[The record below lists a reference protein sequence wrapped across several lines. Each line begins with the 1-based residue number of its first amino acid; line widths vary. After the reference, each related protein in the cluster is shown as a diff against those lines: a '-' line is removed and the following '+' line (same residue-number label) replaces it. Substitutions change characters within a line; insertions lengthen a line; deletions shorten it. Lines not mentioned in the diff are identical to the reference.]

1 MITKNIQLAVQELIE
16 DNIIAIPTETVYGLA
31 GNAFSESAIHK
42 IFELKKRPLHNPLI
56 VHIQSIDYLTKV
68 AKDIPDK
75 AYQLAKAFWPGPLTL
90 VLNKKENIPNIVSA
104 QKNTVAVRVPN
115 HPMALALLANLDF
128 PIAAPSANPFGSI
141 SPTSAMHVANYFENE
156 LAIILDGGECEKGIE
171 STIVGF
177 DGDEPV
183 IYRFGSIS
191 IDDIE
196 KEIGELKLITKNDI
210 NPAAPGMLSKHYA
223 PKTKMYFTN
232 NVHELIQNFNDK
244 KIGVLLFEKKLD
256 YKNIT
261 HQEILSVTGNLNE
274 AAKNLYA
281 AMHRLDH
288 SNLDIIVAERL
299 PDAGLGKTIN
309 DKLERAS
316 KNE

>member
-1 MITKNIQLAVQELIE
+1 LITKNIELAIQELIE
-16 DNIIAIPTETVYGLA
+16 DNIVAIPTETVYGLA
-31 GNAFSESAIHK
+31 GNALSESAVHK
-42 IFELKKRPLHNPLI
+42 IFELKNRPLYNPLI
-56 VHIQSIDYLTKV
+56 VHIQSIDYLTQV

-90 VLNKKENIPNIVSA
+90 VLNKKDTIPDVVSA

-115 HPMALALLANLDF
+115 HPLLLALLANLDF

-141 SPTSAMHVANYFENE
+141 SPTSAMHVADYFGNDLE
-156 LAIILDGGECEKGIE
+156 IILDGGECEKGIE

-177 DGDEPV
+177 DGDDAV
-183 IYRFGSIS
+183 LYRMGSIS
-191 IDDIE
+191 IEDIK

-210 NPAAPGMLSKHYA
+210 NPEAPGMLSRHYA

-232 NVHELIQNFNDK
+232 HVYEFIQNFNNK
-244 KIGVLLFEKKLD
+244 KIGVLLFEKNLSHQQIK
-256 YKNIT
+256 
-261 HQEILSVTGNLNE
+261 HQEILSETGNLNE

-299 PDAGLGKTIN
+299 PDIGLGKTIN

-316 KNE
+316 KKE

>member
-141 SPTSAMHVANYFENE
+141 SPTSAMHFENE

-261 HQEILSVTGNLNE
+261 HQEILSETGNLNE

-299 PDAGLGKTIN
+299 PDVGLGKTIN

>member
-1 MITKNIQLAVQELIE
+1 
-16 DNIIAIPTETVYGLA
+16 
-31 GNAFSESAIHK
+31 
-42 IFELKKRPLHNPLI
+42 
-56 VHIQSIDYLTKV
+56 
-68 AKDIPDK
+68 
-75 AYQLAKAFWPGPLTL
+75 
-90 VLNKKENIPNIVSA
+90 
-104 QKNTVAVRVPN
+104 
-115 HPMALALLANLDF
+115 
-128 PIAAPSANPFGSI
+128 
-141 SPTSAMHVANYFENE
+141 
-156 LAIILDGGECEKGIE
+156 
-171 STIVGF
+171 
-177 DGDEPV
+177 
-183 IYRFGSIS
+183 
-191 IDDIE
+191 
-196 KEIGELKLITKNDI
+196 
-210 NPAAPGMLSKHYA
+210 
-223 PKTKMYFTN
+223 MYFTN

-299 PDAGLGKTIN
+299 PDVGLGKTIN